1 MHELFVI
8 KYGCET
14 TIPYNRFSITCFGHC
29 YIDSLESIFV
39 GSAVFCI
46 TNNVIEVILVDV
58 HICKHLSI
66 RTKRTN
72 SQSQFREIVNS
83 N

>member
-8 KYGCET
+8 TCGCET
-14 TIPYNRFSITCFGHC
+14 TIPYNRFSITFFGHC
-29 YIDSLESIFV
+29 YIESLEAIFV

-46 TNNVIEVILVDV
+46 TNNAIEVILVDV
-58 HICKHLSI
+58 HICKHLSF

-72 SQSQFREIVNS
+72 SQSQLREVVH
-83 N
+83 